1 MMPQEIIGHLRLG
14 QILMSGNPKVE
25 LVNRFFSGTGP
36 TYDSV
41 VNLCTFGLD
50 RSWKKKI
57 LAKIPEGSV
66 RIMDQACG
74 TGILTFQIAHQF
86 PRSRVIGVELREEY
100 LNLAIEKARG
110 LKISNVE
117 FILGRAE
124 DVLIEESLDCI
135 TSSYLA
141 KYAELGSLVRNMK
154 KMLRRG
160 GVLILHD
167 FTHPS
172 PGSIANFCKNSGAGS
187 IRNGGRLFMACRRS
201 CGRQSGSPSWWTPS
215 AKTPLRTS
223 AYNLSPGVLP
233 PSSRPGRRS
242 AKSQIPNTK

>member
-1 MMPQEIIGHLRLG
+1 
-14 QILMSGNPKVE
+14 MSGNPKIE

-41 VNLCTFGLD
+41 VNLCTFGWD

-86 PRSRVIGVELREEY
+86 PRSRVIGVELRDEY
-100 LNLAIEKARG
+100 LNIAIEKAKG
-110 LKISNVE
+110 LGISNVE

-167 FTHPS
+167 FTHPP
-172 PGSIANFCKNSGAGS
+172 PGPFGRTWQLYFKLLQKFGSWKYPQWRAAFYGLPALLRQTKWVTELVDSLSENSFAD
-187 IRNGGRLFMACRRS
+187 IRV
-201 CGRQSGSPSWWTPS
+201 QSLTWG
-215 AKTPLRTS
+215 TS
-223 AYNLSPGVLP
+223 TIVTA
-233 PSSRPGRRS
+233 RK
-242 AKSQIPNTK
+242 A

>member
-1 MMPQEIIGHLRLG
+1 MNGHPR
-14 QILMSGNPKVE
+14 IE

-36 TYDSV
+36 TYDSI
-41 VNLCTFGLD
+41 VNLCTLGLD

-86 PRSRVIGVELREEY
+86 PRSRVTGVELREEY
-100 LNLAIEKARG
+100 LNIAIEKARG
-110 LKISNVE
+110 QKISNVE

-141 KYAELGSLVRNMK
+141 KYAELGSLVRNIR
-154 KMLRRG
+154 KMLGLG
-160 GVLILHD
+160 GVLIMHD
-167 FTHPS
+167 FTYP
-172 PGSIANFCKNSGAGS
+172 PGYAFSRVWQVYFALLRKFGSWKYPQWKTVFYGLPALLRQTKWVDELVRVLRENSFADIG
-187 IRNGGRLFMACRRS
+187 I
-201 CGRQSGSPSWWTPS
+201 QSLTLG
-215 AKTPLRTS
+215 TS
-223 AYNLSPGVLP
+223 TIVTA
-233 PSSRPGRRS
+233 RK
-242 AKSQIPNTK
+242 A